1 MQGLGCCDQI
11 CTGIGQAC
19 LLGPGALVLNVGFIA
34 GSTLQLCLALVLR
47 DHLQRL
53 RSLVKRPKCA
63 PRIDTVMGVQIT
75 ADLLEALSEY
85 FRGLA
90 TTGRNVHSKVVAFQ
104 VCKFIY
110 ALV

>member
-47 DHLQRL
+47 D
-53 RSLVKRPKCA
+53 
-63 PRIDTVMGVQIT
+63 
-75 ADLLEALSEY
+75 DLHA
-85 FRGLA
+85 A
-90 TTGRNVHSKVVAFQ
+90 TTLSSEEVR
-104 VCKFIY
+104 VCDSP
-110 ALV
+110 